1 MSKHYGV
8 GVAAITAIAVAGC
21 GGSSNHNVGYGAFD
35 AQLNSLCSQ
44 ANAAVNAASGTNAK
58 LAVVQTYVKQF
69 QGLTPPSQLKS
80 IYDQWTST
88 QSQTV
93 DALKSG
99 NLATAQTLNKQG
111 NTLASSL
118 GAATCAQNSSG

>member
-1 MSKHYGV
+1 MSKHYAL
-8 GVAAITAIAVAGC
+8 GVAAIAAIAVAGC
-21 GGSSNHNVGYGAFD
+21 GGSSNHTAGYGSFD

-44 ANAAVNAASGTNAK
+44 ANSAVSAASATSAK
-58 LAVVQTYVKQF
+58 LAVIDTYIKKF

-80 IYDQWTST
+80 IYDQWTSA
-88 QSQTV
+88 QSQTL
-93 DALKSG
+93 DAVKSG
-99 NLATAQTLNKQG
+99 NLATAKTLAKQA